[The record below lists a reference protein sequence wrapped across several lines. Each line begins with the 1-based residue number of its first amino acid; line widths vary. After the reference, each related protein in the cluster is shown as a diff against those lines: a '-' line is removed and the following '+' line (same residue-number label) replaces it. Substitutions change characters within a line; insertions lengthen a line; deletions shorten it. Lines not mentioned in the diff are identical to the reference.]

1 MGNDE
6 GVTFQ
11 ISTGIEVNDIDEF
24 IFDYDESFLNLTVR
38 DFDYED
44 GITTIILYVTG
55 LKECDT
61 EFIITTEYEV
71 YERDEEAEGL
81 YI

>member
-55 LKECDT
+55 LKESDT